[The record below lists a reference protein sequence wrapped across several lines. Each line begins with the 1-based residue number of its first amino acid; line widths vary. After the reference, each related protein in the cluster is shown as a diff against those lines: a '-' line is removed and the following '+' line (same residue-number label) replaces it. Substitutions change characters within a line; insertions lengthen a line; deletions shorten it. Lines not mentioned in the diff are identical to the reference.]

1 MLTIMAFLTR
11 RQDLD
16 SDAFIAHYEDR
27 HVPLIRGVAPLPI
40 KYRRCYLVRG
50 DALNH
55 EGDGVDF
62 DVVTELGFADRDGYL
77 AWARA
82 VFAPGTGERVAEDEA
97 RFLERA
103 RTRAFV
109 VDERVT
115 TPAPSR

>member
-16 SDAFIAHYEDR
+16 TQAFIDHYENR
-27 HVPLIRGVAPLPI
+27 HVPLIRGIAALPI
-40 KYRRCYLVRG
+40 TYRRYYLVRG

-82 VFAPGTGERVAEDEA
+82 VFAPGTHERVAEDEA

-109 VDERVT
+109 VDQRVT
-115 TPAPSR
+115 TPVAG

>member
-16 SDAFIAHYEDR
+16 SAAFVAHY
-27 HVPLIRGVAPLPI
+27 
-40 KYRRCYLVRG
+40 
-50 DALNH
+50 
-55 EGDGVDF
+55 
-62 DVVTELGFADRDGYL
+62 GYL

-115 TPAPSR
+115 TPAPTV